1 MSYLIRIRP
10 EAERDVEKAFSWYE
24 EQRPGLGREFIT
36 ELDTVYERLE
46 ETPLIYADIHRGVRR
61 ALIRRF
67 PLAVFYL
74 VTEIEVRVL
83 GVVRM
88 ARNPL
93 LWQKRS

>member
-24 EQRPGLGREFIT
+24 KQRPGLGREFIS
-36 ELDTVYERLE
+36 ELDSVYERLE
-46 ETPLIYADIHRGVRR
+46 DTPLIYADIHRGVRR

-67 PLAVFYL
+67 PFAVFYL
-74 VTEIEVRVL
+74 VTEIEVPVL

-93 LWQKRS
+93 LWQKRI